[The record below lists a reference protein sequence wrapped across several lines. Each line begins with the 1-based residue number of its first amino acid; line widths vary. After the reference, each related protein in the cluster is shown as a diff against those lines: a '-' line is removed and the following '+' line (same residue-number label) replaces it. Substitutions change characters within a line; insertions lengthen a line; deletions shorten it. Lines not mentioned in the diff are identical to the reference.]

1 MKLKKKQRWLLVLQR
16 AIAFICF
23 PILYFLVVLWMKYI
37 QNYRIKDL
45 KGIRRQ
51 FQQISRQNSSGLL
64 ICPNHLTYIDS
75 LLLTWAFASPWS
87 YMAHFRTMS
96 WNLPNA
102 RNVQES
108 LLYRIICYF
117 GKCILIAEDPE
128 QAKKTMQKSAYL
140 LHHGQYVMIFP
151 EGHRSTNGRVD
162 TENYIY
168 GVGKLHM
175 DSHLSQVLC
184 VYLRGDKQH
193 VATKMPARGER
204 FEITMKLQTIDN
216 EQQGRRAMR
225 AAASQIITTLKQMEV
240 SYFAQQN

>member
-1 MKLKKKQRWLLVLQR
+1 MKLEKKQRWLLALQK
-16 AIAFICF
+16 AIAYICF

-45 KGIRRQ
+45 KGVRRQ
-51 FQQISRQNSSGLL
+51 FQQISQQNSSGLL

-75 LLLTWAFASPWS
+75 LLLVWAFSSPWS
-87 YMAHFRTMS
+87 YMAHFRTMC

-108 LLYRIICYF
+108 LLYRIICYL
-117 GKCILIAEDPE
+117 GKCILIDEDPE
-128 QAKKTMQKSAYL
+128 LAQQTMHKAAYL

-175 DSHLSQVLC
+175 DSHLNQVLC
-184 VYLRGDKQH
+184 VYLRGDEQKI
-193 VATKMPARGER
+193 ATKMPTRGER
-204 FEITMKLQTIDN
+204 FNISMKLQTIDN

-225 AAASQIITTLKQMEV
+225 AAASQIITTLDQMEAN
-240 SYFAQQN
+240 YFAQQD